1 MGKRKSFGTV
11 ERLNSG
17 RYRARYTHPL
27 TGERFSAP
35 STYTNKADAN
45 LWLNSQELIIQRGT
59 WRDVRVLQDT
69 VESYGV
75 NWINQRGLK
84 KGTREDYL
92 AVWILHV
99 TPYLGQIRLQDLTPD
114 KVRTWHTNRLQAGAG
129 KHSVAYA
136 YRVLKAVCNTAIREQ
151 LITFNPCQVVG
162 ASKPN
167 SERRAPLTGE
177 QVLALSEAV
186 TPRYKALVL
195 FLALTGLR
203 IGEATALTTDDLVLD
218 GESPSVTVRRRV
230 KPNRAGGGFD
240 FDTPK
245 TRAGFRTIQL
255 PKYLVPILQQHIESY
270 VSDNSGGLVFATKLG
285 NPAVGA
291 GSDEISDTL
300 TRIGLRGNSTHDLRH
315 TNATITIEL
324 GAPAE
329 QLRER
334 LGHSSSQSTAIYTH
348 GTQRGD
354 KAIADNLSDYF
365 AELESN
371 VISIN
376 RRVS

>member
-11 ERLNSG
+11 EKLASG
-17 RYRARYTHPL
+17 RYRARYTHPHS
-27 TGERFSAP
+27 GERFSAP
-35 STYTNKADAN
+35 NTYTNKTDAN
-45 LWLNSQELIIQRGT
+45 LWLNSQELGIQKGT
-59 WRDVRVLQDT
+59 WRDNRVLRDT

-75 NWINQRGLK
+75 TWITQRELK
-84 KGTREDYL
+84 RATRDDYL
-92 AVWILHV
+92 AIWRLHI
-99 TPYLGQIRLQDLTPD
+99 TPYLGQVRLQDLTPD
-114 KVRTWHTNRLQAGAG
+114 KVRTWQANRLGAGAG
-129 KHSVAYA
+129 NHSVAYA
-136 YRVLKAVCNTAIREQ
+136 YRILKAVCNTALREQ
-151 LITFNPCQVVG
+151 VIQFNPCQLVG
-162 ASKPN
+162 ASKPK
-167 SERRAPLTGE
+167 SDRREPLTGE
-177 QVLALSEAV
+177 QVIALSNAV
-186 TPRYKALVL
+186 LPRYKALVL

-203 IGEATALTTDDLVLD
+203 IGEATALTVGDLVLD
-218 GESPSVTVRRRV
+218 GNNPSVTVRRRV

-245 TRAGFRTIQL
+245 TKAGLRTIQL
-255 PKYLVPILQQHIESY
+255 PVYLVPILQAHLAEY
-270 VSDNSGGLVFATKLG
+270 VAENSGALVFATKLG

-300 TRIGLRGNSTHDLRH
+300 KRLGLERNSTHDLRH

-348 GTQRGD
+348 GTQLGD
-354 KAIADNLSDYF
+354 KAIADTLSDYF
-365 AELESN
+365 TKLDSK
-371 VISIN
+371 VIPIN